1 MHRGGALLTRL
12 LESCQARLSSYLLNL
27 YLLLTLLLGA
37 SGVSLAYGS
46 TVIKLQDHTHL
57 EHIGSQVWYLKD
69 AEGQLTI
76 DDIMQGKADDQFF
89 QVENDHANF
98 GFDKSVY
105 WIKFSVE
112 YRSSKET
119 IPKDWW
125 LEFEYQMLDR
135 VDAYIVS
142 ADGSVVKSESGDQRR
157 FKNNPFDF
165 PHSLFHVPLLPQETK
180 TIYVKVDSDSSI
192 QLGLNIWSTKGLIDH
207 VSEER
212 LHHGIFIGIM
222 LIMLFYN
229 LFVYFSI
236 KDIAYLYYVLAIAAF
251 VVGQAAL
258 NGLIWQYVDWKDL
271 TWNNTVMPFTLNIIW
286 SFLMLFSRSFLQTK
300 QRAPMIDKVIKLCI
314 VASIWLA
321 VISLMTDYNF
331 SIQLSTRVTILYAI
345 VLSITGI
352 VLWRRGHRAARYYT
366 LSWVGYMVGVLSSML
381 YLFGVL
387 PYSYFSSNGI
397 QLGAFINV
405 LLLSLALADR
415 INTQKRQTEIARRK
429 ALIAQKQAVDANK
442 RALANLNKY
451 QMLYENASES
461 IFQCTLD
468 GRFMSA
474 NPALANIFG
483 YQSAEEII
491 LGVENIA
498 TDCCVDPKE
507 REKFESLLLLN
518 GRVRA
523 FESEYKRQDGSL
535 FWGSSSARVVKNER
549 GEPAYFEGSLIDITE
564 RTERE
569 RAEREREAAQA
580 STSAK
585 SEFLANMSHEIRTPM
600 NAIIGF
606 SALAQKTDLTIKQR
620 DYINKIENSSKSLLG
635 IINDILDFSKIEA
648 GKLDLENVPFD
659 IYHVVND
666 LVALLSQRAAE
677 KNLELVV
684 NATHGVPSGLVGDS
698 LRLEQILVN
707 LTNNAIKFTSEGE
720 VVVRISEVQS
730 LDDKVLLQFSVRDTG
745 IGLTKPQ
752 QQKLFQPFSQADG
765 STTRQYGGTGL
776 GLSISKQ
783 LVEMMGGEIWVES
796 KEGEGSTF
804 AFNAWF
810 DKQKETTYEDIYACK
825 ELNELRVLLID
836 DKDAGQDAMLEIL
849 SSFACKTHWIQ
860 PDYTL
865 IEKQVSEIQ
874 SQEYDLVII
883 DRQLNAMRSIDAAIG
898 IRSLPAFS
906 DIPVMVMA
914 LSNEDELID
923 DIESHHFYPM
933 IKPVTPSL
941 LLDSIQEI
949 LGFTGPKRSKRLA
962 LEENE
967 KRFALLG
974 GHKVLLVEDTP
985 FNQEIATEFLR
996 QVDID
1001 IELAN
1006 NGQEAVDYLSDKD
1019 KIASISCVLMDVQ
1032 MPIMDGFEAT
1042 RRIRNQLG
1050 LKELPVIAMTA
1061 NAMKG
1066 DKQKCLNAGMNDYIS
1081 KPVAQDVL
1089 YSTLLKWIVPSDVE
1103 QALTPVEKTETT
1115 AHEDDAIDL
1124 TKALE
1129 QMGGN
1134 REMLNRMLVKFK
1146 DEHQQAVQVIMDAY
1160 DAEDFSLAHRL
1171 AHSLKGIAASIA
1183 AEPLRVQAAE
1193 LEDAIERGAL
1203 STHVEKMFFSTDNA
1217 LVQTLN
1223 YIAQLEEVEL

>member
-1 MHRGGALLTRL
+1 MQTRL
-12 LESCQARLSSYLLNL
+12 LEFCQARLSSYLSILFFS
-27 YLLLTLLLGA
+27 LTLLLSS
-37 SGVSLAYGS
+37 SGVMLAYGS
-46 TVIKLQDHTHL
+46 TSIKLQDHTEL
-57 EHIGSQVWYLKD
+57 ERIGSKVLFLKD
-69 AEGQLTI
+69 SEGHLTI
-76 DDIMQGKADDQFF
+76 DEIMQGTVDDKFF
-89 QVENDHANF
+89 QVDNNHANF

-105 WIKFSVE
+105 WIKFSVQ
-112 YRSSKET
+112 YRSKKSVL
-119 IPKDWW
+119 PKDWW

-142 ADGSVVKSESGDQRR
+142 SDGSIIKRQSGDLRR
-157 FKNNPFDF
+157 FENNPFDF
-165 PHSLFHVPLLPQETK
+165 PHALFHVPLLPQETK
-180 TIYVKVDSDSSI
+180 TVYIRVDSDSSI
-192 QLGLNIWSTKGLIDH
+192 QLGLNVWSTKGLIDH
-207 VSEER
+207 ISEER
-212 LHHGIFIGIM
+212 LHQGIFIGIM

-251 VVGQAAL
+251 VVGQSAL
-258 NGLIWQYVDWKDL
+258 NGLVWQYVDWKDL

-300 QRAPMIDKVIKLCI
+300 QRAPMIDAIIKFCI

-331 SIQLSTRVTILYAI
+331 SIQLSTRVTIVYAI

-366 LSWVGYMVGVLSSML
+366 FSWVGYMVGVLSSML

-387 PYSYFSSNGI
+387 PHNYFTSNGI
-397 QLGAFINV
+397 QLGAFVNV

-415 INTQKRQTEIARRK
+415 INTQKRQTEVARRK

-442 RALANLNKY
+442 RALANLNKFK
-451 QMLYENASES
+451 MLYENASES

-483 YQSAEEII
+483 YSTADEII
-491 LGVENIA
+491 ANVENIA

-507 REKFESLLLLN
+507 REKFEALILVN

-523 FESEYKRQDGSL
+523 FESEYKRRDGSL
-535 FWGSSSARVVKNER
+535 FWGSSSVRLVKNEK

-564 RTERE
+564 RVERE
-569 RAEREREAAQA
+569 RAERDREAAQA

-606 SALAQKTDLTIKQR
+606 STLAQKTDLTVKQR

-648 GKLDLENVPFD
+648 GKLDLECVPFD
-659 IYHVVND
+659 IYDVVND
-666 LVALLSQRAAE
+666 LVTLLSHRAAD

-684 NATHGVPSGLVGDS
+684 NASHGVPSGLIGDS

-707 LTNNAIKFTSEGE
+707 LTNNAIKFTAEGE

-745 IGLTKPQ
+745 IGLNKSQ
-752 QQKLFQPFSQADG
+752 QQKLFKPFSQADG

-810 DKQKETTYEDIYACK
+810 DTQKEKTYEDIYSSK
-825 ELNELRVLLID
+825 ELNELSVLLVD
-836 DKDAGQDAMLEIL
+836 DKDAGQEAMLEIL
-849 SSFACKTHWIQ
+849 SSFKCKAHWIQ

-865 IEKQVSEIQ
+865 IDKQISEIKYQ
-874 SQEYDLVII
+874 SFDLVII
-883 DRQLNAMRSIDAAIG
+883 DRQLNAMRSMDAAIG
-898 IRSLPAFS
+898 IRSISEFTEVP
-906 DIPVMVMA
+906 IMVMA
-914 LSNEDELID
+914 LSNEEDLIED
-923 DIESHHFYPM
+923 AENHHFHPM

-941 LLDSIQEI
+941 LLDTIQEI
-949 LGFTGPKRSKRLA
+949 LGYTGPKHSKRLA
-962 LEENE
+962 LEEGE
-967 KRFALLG
+967 KQLVLLR
-974 GHKVLLVEDTP
+974 GHKVLLVEDTL

-1001 IELAN
+1001 VALVN
-1006 NGQEAVDYLSDKD
+1006 NGQEAVDFLSDSNNV
-1019 KIASISCVLMDVQ
+1019 ATISCVLMDVQ

-1050 LKELPVIAMTA
+1050 LKDLPVIAMTA

-1066 DKQKCLNAGMNDYIS
+1066 DKQKCLNAGMDDYIS

-1089 YSTLLKWIVPSDVE
+1089 FGKLLKWIAPNAPELEQDPAQAQAE
-1103 QALTPVEKTETT
+1103 QALNQPGEN
-1115 AHEDDAIDL
+1115 HAIDL

-1146 DEHQQAVQVIMDAY
+1146 DEHHEAVAEIINAY
-1160 DAEDFSLAHRL
+1160 DTEDFALAHRL
-1171 AHSLKGIAASIA
+1171 AHSLKGMAASIA
-1183 AEPLRVQAAE
+1183 AEDLRTHAAE
-1193 LEDAIERGAL
+1193 LEEAIERGAL
-1203 STHVEKMFFSTDNA
+1203 STHVEKMFFNTENA
-1217 LVQTLN
+1217 LVETIN

>member
-1 MHRGGALLTRL
+1 MHTRL
-12 LESCQARLSSYLLNL
+12 LESFKTQLIHCMANL
-27 YLLLTLLLGA
+27 FAILILLLASSVGA
-37 SGVSLAYGS
+37 ITYAS
-46 TVIKLQDHTHL
+46 TVIKLQDHTHI
-57 EHIGSQVWYLKD
+57 ERIGSQVWYFKD
-69 AEGQLTI
+69 NEGQYTI
-76 DDIMQGKADDQFF
+76 DDLIQGQVDDQFF
-89 QVENDHANF
+89 QVESDHANF
-98 GFDKSVY
+98 GFDRSVY
-105 WIKFSVE
+105 WIKFTVQ
-112 YRSSKET
+112 YRSRKSEL
-119 IPKDWW
+119 PKDWW
-125 LEFEYQMLDR
+125 LEFEYQLLDWI
-135 VDAYIVS
+135 DAYIVS
-142 ADGSVVKSESGDQRR
+142 ADGSIVKSESGDQRK
-157 FKNNPFDF
+157 FENNPFDF
-165 PHSLFHVPLLPQETK
+165 AHAVFNVQLLPQETK
-180 TIYVKVDSDSSI
+180 TIYIRVDSDSSK
-192 QLGLNIWSTKGLIDH
+192 QLGLNLWSTKGLIDH
-207 VSEER
+207 ISEER
-212 LHHGIFIGIM
+212 LQHGIYFGIM

-229 LFVYFSI
+229 LFVFFSI
-236 KDIAYLYYVLAIAAF
+236 KDVAYLYYVLAITAF
-251 VVGQAAL
+251 VIGQAAL
-258 NGLIWQYVDWKDL
+258 NGLIWQYIDWKDL
-271 TWNNTVMPFTLNIIW
+271 TWNNTILPFMLNIIW
-286 SFLMLFSRSFLQTK
+286 AFLMLFSRAFLQTR
-300 QRAPMIDKVIKLCI
+300 QRAPMIDAIIKFCI
-314 VASIWLA
+314 AASVWLA
-321 VISLMTDYNF
+321 IISLMTDYNF
-331 SIQLSTRVTILYAI
+331 SIQLSTRVTIFYAI

-366 LSWVGYMVGVLSSML
+366 FAWVGYMVGVLSSML

-415 INTQKRQTEIARRK
+415 INTQKRQTEVARRK
-429 ALIAQKQAVDANK
+429 ALIAQKQAVDANQ
-442 RALANLNKY
+442 RALANLNKF
-451 QMLYENASES
+451 QTLYENASES

-483 YQSAEEII
+483 YESAEDII

-498 TDCCVDPKE
+498 TDCCVDAADRK
-507 REKFESLLLLN
+507 RFEALLLEN

-523 FESEYKRQDGSL
+523 FESEYKRRDGSL
-535 FWGSSSARVVKNER
+535 FWGSSSARLVKDEN
-549 GEPAYFEGSLIDITE
+549 GQPAYLEGSLIDITE

-569 RAEREREAAQA
+569 RAEREREAAEA

-606 SALAQKTDLTIKQR
+606 SALAQKTDLTTKQR

-648 GKLDLENVPFD
+648 GKLDLETVPFD
-659 IYHVVND
+659 IYDVVND
-666 LVALLSQRAAE
+666 LVTLLSHKAAE

-684 NATHGVPSGLVGDS
+684 NASHGVPSGLMGDS

-707 LTNNAIKFTSEGE
+707 LTNNAIKFTPEGE

-730 LDDKVLLQFSVRDTG
+730 LEDKVQLQFSVSDTG
-745 IGLTKPQ
+745 IGLTKAQ
-752 QQKLFQPFSQADG
+752 QQKLFKPFSQADG

-783 LVEMMGGEIWVES
+783 LVEMMDGEIWAES

-810 DKQKETTYEDIYACK
+810 EIQKEKAHEDIYACK

-836 DKDAGQDAMLEIL
+836 DKDAGQAAMLEIL
-849 SSFACKTHWIQ
+849 SSFQCKAHWIQ

-865 IEKQVSEIQ
+865 IENQISDIQ
-874 SQEYDLVII
+874 AQEYDLVII

-898 IRSLPAFS
+898 IRNLPAFAEVP
-906 DIPVMVMA
+906 IMVMA
-914 LSNEDELID
+914 LSNEDELIGD
-923 DIESHHFYPM
+923 AESHQFYPM

-962 LEENE
+962 QEDNE
-967 KRFALLG
+967 KRLALLS

-985 FNQEIATEFLR
+985 FNQEIATEFLK

-1001 IELAN
+1001 VELVN
-1006 NGQEAVDYLSDKD
+1006 NGQEAVDYLSEKNNVM
-1019 KIASISCVLMDVQ
+1019 SISCVLMDVQ
-1032 MPIMDGFEAT
+1032 MPVMDGFEAS

-1050 LKELPVIAMTA
+1050 LKDLPVIAMTA

-1066 DKQKCLNAGMNDYIS
+1066 DRQKCLNAGMDDYVS

-1089 YSTLLKWIVPSDVE
+1089 YSTLLTWIVPNASTDE
-1103 QALTPVEKTETT
+1103 IDHLDKAATPSEEE
-1115 AHEDDAIDL
+1115 HAIDL
-1124 TKALE
+1124 TKALG

-1146 DEHQQAVQVIMDAY
+1146 DEQHDAVQLIIDAY
-1160 DAEDFSLAHRL
+1160 DAEDFALAHRM

-1183 AEPLRVQAAE
+1183 AEPLRAQAAE

-1203 STHVEKMFFSTDNA
+1203 STHVEKLFFNTDSA
-1217 LVQTLN
+1217 LVETLN
-1223 YIAQLEEVEL
+1223 YIAQLEEVET

>member
-1 MHRGGALLTRL
+1 MHTRL
-12 LESCQARLSSYLLNL
+12 LESCKTQLTHFLANLLAA
-27 YLLLTLLLGA
+27 LTLLM
-37 SGVSLAYGS
+37 VSSLVTLAYGS
-46 TVIKLQDHTHL
+46 TVIKLQDHTHI
-57 EHIGSQVWYLKD
+57 ERIGSQAWYLRD
-69 AEGQLTI
+69 NEGQYTVEELI
-76 DDIMQGKADDQFF
+76 QGQAGDQFF
-89 QVENDHANF
+89 QVESDHANF
-98 GFDKSVY
+98 GFDRSVY
-105 WIKFSVE
+105 WIKFTVQ
-112 YRSSKET
+112 YRSRKSEL
-119 IPKDWW
+119 PKDWW
-125 LEFEYQMLDR
+125 LEFEYQLLDWI
-135 VDAYIVS
+135 DAYIVS
-142 ADGSVVKSESGDQRR
+142 ADGSIVKSESGDQRK
-157 FKNNPFDF
+157 FENNPFDF
-165 PHSLFHVPLLPQETK
+165 AHAVFNVQLLPQETK
-180 TIYVKVDSDSSI
+180 TIYIRVDSDSSK
-192 QLGLNIWSTKGLIDH
+192 QLGLNLWSTKGLIDH
-207 VSEER
+207 ISEER
-212 LHHGIFIGIM
+212 LQHGIYFGIM

-229 LFVYFSI
+229 LFVFFSI
-236 KDIAYLYYVLAIAAF
+236 KDVAYLYYVLAITAF
-251 VVGQAAL
+251 VIGQAAL
-258 NGLIWQYVDWKDL
+258 NGLIWQYIDWKDL
-271 TWNNTVMPFTLNIIW
+271 TWNNTILPFMLNIIW
-286 SFLMLFSRSFLQTK
+286 AFLMLFSRAFLQTR
-300 QRAPMIDKVIKLCI
+300 QRAPMIDAIIKFCI
-314 VASIWLA
+314 AASVWLA
-321 VISLMTDYNF
+321 IISLMTDYNF
-331 SIQLSTRVTILYAI
+331 SIQLSTRVTIFYAI

-366 LSWVGYMVGVLSSML
+366 FAWVGYMVGVLSSML

-415 INTQKRQTEIARRK
+415 INTQKRQTEVARRK
-429 ALIAQKQAVDANK
+429 ALIAQKQAVDANQ
-442 RALANLNKY
+442 RALANLNKF
-451 QMLYENASES
+451 QTLYENASES

-483 YQSAEEII
+483 YESAEDII

-498 TDCCVDPKE
+498 TDCCVDAADRK
-507 REKFESLLLLN
+507 RFEALLLEN

-523 FESEYKRQDGSL
+523 FESEYKRRDGSL
-535 FWGSSSARVVKNER
+535 FWGSSSARLVKDEN
-549 GEPAYFEGSLIDITE
+549 GQPAYLEGSLIDITE

-569 RAEREREAAQA
+569 RAEREREAAEA

-606 SALAQKTDLTIKQR
+606 SALAQKTDLTTKQR

-648 GKLDLENVPFD
+648 GKLDLETVPFD
-659 IYHVVND
+659 IYDVVND
-666 LVALLSQRAAE
+666 LVTLLSHKAAE

-684 NATHGVPSGLVGDS
+684 NASHGVPSGLMGDS

-707 LTNNAIKFTSEGE
+707 LTNNAIKFTPEGE

-730 LDDKVLLQFSVRDTG
+730 LEDKVQLQFSVSDTG
-745 IGLTKPQ
+745 IGLTKAQ
-752 QQKLFQPFSQADG
+752 QQKLFKPFSQADG

-783 LVEMMGGEIWVES
+783 LVEMMDGEIWAES

-810 DKQKETTYEDIYACK
+810 EIQKEKAHEDIYACK

-836 DKDAGQDAMLEIL
+836 DKDAGQAAMLEIL
-849 SSFACKTHWIQ
+849 SSFQCKAHWIQ

-865 IEKQVSEIQ
+865 IENQISDIQ
-874 SQEYDLVII
+874 AQEYDLVII

-898 IRSLPAFS
+898 IRNLPAFAEVP
-906 DIPVMVMA
+906 IMVMA
-914 LSNEDELID
+914 LSNEDELIGD
-923 DIESHHFYPM
+923 AESHQFYPM

-962 LEENE
+962 QEDNE
-967 KRFALLG
+967 KRLALLS

-985 FNQEIATEFLR
+985 FNQEIATEFLK

-1001 IELAN
+1001 VELVN
-1006 NGQEAVDYLSDKD
+1006 NGQEAVDYLSDKNNVT
-1019 KIASISCVLMDVQ
+1019 SISCVLMDVQ
-1032 MPIMDGFEAT
+1032 MPVMDGFEAS

-1050 LKELPVIAMTA
+1050 LKDLPVIAMTA

-1066 DKQKCLNAGMNDYIS
+1066 DRQKCLNAGMDDYVS

-1089 YSTLLKWIVPSDVE
+1089 YSTLLTWIVPNASTDE
-1103 QALTPVEKTETT
+1103 IDHLDKAATPSEEE
-1115 AHEDDAIDL
+1115 HAIDL
-1124 TKALE
+1124 TKALG

-1146 DEHQQAVQVIMDAY
+1146 DEQHDAVQLIIDAY
-1160 DAEDFSLAHRL
+1160 DAEDFALAHRM

-1183 AEPLRVQAAE
+1183 AEPLRAQAAE

-1203 STHVEKMFFSTDNA
+1203 STHVEKLFFNTDSA
-1217 LVQTLN
+1217 LVETLN
-1223 YIAQLEEVEL
+1223 YIAQLEEVET

>member
-1 MHRGGALLTRL
+1 M
-12 LESCQARLSSYLLNL
+12 QARVSSYLVNVLNL
-27 YLLLTLLLGA
+27 LVLICSTLVVGEAYA
-37 SGVSLAYGS
+37 SS
-46 TVIKLQDHTHL
+46 VIKLQDHTHL
-57 EHIGSQVWYLKD
+57 ERIGSRVAFFKD
-69 AEGQLTI
+69 PGGLLTI
-76 DDIMQGKADDQFF
+76 DDILQGKAEGEYF
-89 QVENDHANF
+89 QVDNNHANF

-105 WIKFSVE
+105 WVKFSVQ
-112 YRSSKET
+112 YRSQKST
-119 IPKDWW
+119 VPKDWW

-142 ADGSVVKSESGDQRR
+142 EDGQITTAQSGDQRR

-165 PHSLFHVPLLPQETK
+165 PHALFHVPLEPQETK
-180 TIYVKVDSDSSI
+180 TIYIKIDSDSSM
-192 QLGLNIWSTKGLIDH
+192 QLGLNLWSTKGLINH

-212 LHHGIFIGIM
+212 LHHGIFLGIM

-236 KDIAYLYYVLAIAAF
+236 KDIAYLYYVMALAAF

-271 TWNNTVMPFTLNIIW
+271 TWNNTIMPFMLNIIW
-286 SFLMLFSRSFLQTK
+286 SFLMMFSRSFLQTRE
-300 QRAPMIDKVIKLCI
+300 RAPMLDAVIKFCI
-314 VASIWLA
+314 ISSIWLA
-321 VISLMTDYNF
+321 AISLMTDYNF
-331 SIQLSTRVTILYAI
+331 SIQLSTRVTVVYAI
-345 VLSITGI
+345 VLSVTGI

-366 LSWVGYMVGVLSSML
+366 FSWVGYMVGVLSSVL

-387 PYSYFSSNGI
+387 PHNYFTSNGI

-415 INTQKRQTEIARRK
+415 INTQKRQTETARKR

-442 RALANLNKY
+442 RALANLKKY

-483 YQSAEEII
+483 YSSPEEII
-491 LGVENIA
+491 EGVDNIA

-507 REKFESLLLLN
+507 REKFEALLLIN
-518 GRVRA
+518 GRVRS
-523 FESEYKRQDGSL
+523 FESEYKRRDGSV
-535 FWGSSSARVVKNER
+535 FWGSSSARVVKNEK
-549 GEPAYFEGSLIDITE
+549 GEPIYFEGSLVDITE
-564 RTERE
+564 RSERE
-569 RAEREREAAQA
+569 RAEREREAAEA

-606 SALAQKTDLTIKQR
+606 STLAQKTDLTVKQR

-648 GKLDLENVPFD
+648 GKLDLETVPFD
-659 IYHVVND
+659 IYDVVND
-666 LVALLSQRAAE
+666 LVTLLSHRAAD

-684 NATHGVPSGLVGDS
+684 NAANGVPSGLIGDS

-707 LTNNAIKFTSEGE
+707 LTNNAIKFTSDGE
-720 VVVRISEVQS
+720 VVVRISEAQS

-745 IGLTKPQ
+745 IGLTKSQ
-752 QQKLFQPFSQADG
+752 QNKLFKPFSQADG

-804 AFNAWF
+804 SFNAWF
-810 DKQKETTYEDIYACK
+810 DKQKEKTYEDIYSCK

-836 DKDAGQDAMLEIL
+836 DKDAGQEAMLEIL
-849 SSFACKTHWIQ
+849 SSFECQAHWIQ

-865 IEKQVSEIQ
+865 MDKQVSEIQ
-874 SQEYDLVII
+874 SKEFDLVII
-883 DRQLNAMRSIDAAIG
+883 DRQLNAMRSMDAAIG
-898 IRSLPAFS
+898 IRSIAQFS
-906 DIPVMVMA
+906 EVPIMVMA
-914 LSNEDELID
+914 LSNEEELISEA
-923 DIESHHFYPM
+923 ESHDFYPM

-949 LGFTGPKRSKRLA
+949 LGFTGPKHSKRLA
-962 LEENE
+962 EQGSE
-967 KRFALLG
+967 KQLALLS
-974 GHKVLLVEDTP
+974 GHRVLLVEDTP
-985 FNQEIATEFLR
+985 FNQEIATEFLK

-1001 IELAN
+1001 VELVN
-1006 NGQEAVDYLSDKD
+1006 NGQEAVTYLSDAD
-1019 KIASISCVLMDVQ
+1019 NVASISCVLMDVQ

-1050 LKELPVIAMTA
+1050 LKQLPVIAMTA

-1066 DKQKCLNAGMNDYIS
+1066 DKQKCLSAGMDDYIS
-1081 KPVAQDVL
+1081 KPVAQDIL
-1089 YSTLLKWIVPSDVE
+1089 YSTLLSWIVPEHQLKQV
-1103 QALTPVEKTETT
+1103 K
-1115 AHEDDAIDL
+1115 EDDASEHIDPAERKTPTEVQVAEEHTINL

-1134 REMLNRMLVKFK
+1134 REMLNRMLIKFK
-1146 DEHQQAVQVIMDAY
+1146 QEHSEAVQDIIDAY
-1160 DAEDFSLAHRL
+1160 DAADMALAHRL
-1171 AHSLKGIAASIA
+1171 AHSLKGMAASIA
-1183 AEPLRVQAAE
+1183 AEQLRAQAAE

-1203 STHVEKMFFSTDNA
+1203 STHVEKIFYSTENA
-1217 LVQTLN
+1217 LIETLN
-1223 YIAQLEEVEL
+1223 YITQLEEVEL